1 MDEVLVTAYDLKHQ
15 VECLP
20 DVYRHDSK
28 VDGYESELT
37 LLERVQ
43 LLVKLL
49 EDRNN
54 A

>member
-37 LLERVQ
+37 LLERVH
-43 LLVKLL
+43 LLVKLV
-49 EDRNN
+49 EARYN

>member
-20 DVYRHDSK
+20 DVYRH
-28 VDGYESELT
+28 ESELT